1 MDQKSLTRSLLYSDL
16 CFRYKKKTI
25 HLKTLNFI
33 YFFPPILI
41 HSFNSRFYRDCYRP
55 PNQPLFT
62 SLFFFCYF
70 KHPWTIKKS
79 HQFKKIK
86 PKTLIK
92 SKFFMYSIY
101 L

>member
-16 CFRYKKKTI
+16 CFRYKKKKNNP
-25 HLKTLNFI
+25 LKNVKFYI
-33 YFFPPILI
+33 IFFPPILI

-62 SLFFFCYF
+62 LLFLFV
-70 KHPWTIKKS
+70 
-79 HQFKKIK
+79 
-86 PKTLIK
+86 TLNIPG
-92 SKFFMYSIY
+92 